1 MGKKLSANELQQ
13 HNDRLLKGE
22 EDKVNSLIE
31 RLDSQKKILTPDKHS
46 VIDWGINFLRSK
58 ALEEREKERLI
69 AEEFVQFKTKITSTM
84 NTYQGLNSADESG
97 KDKIYDEGAKILRE
111 IAASAF
117 AIQQKDLI
125 SSSVNHYKNGLYSLY
140 QNKSHS
146 CPQSYKE
153 MISDLSYD
161 IELFIDN
168 VDSDYAEYLSEVKNS
183 LLN

>member
-13 HNDRLLKGE
+13 HNDRLLEGK

-58 ALEEREKERLI
+58 ALEEREKERLV

-84 NTYQGLNSADESG
+84 NTYQGLNSADESE

-140 QNKSHS
+140 QNNSHS
-146 CPQSYKE
+146 CPQLYKE